1 MKEDPEIEIVDKMIG
16 IIEIEKKGLRILLK
30 IRNSSKNNIDYK
42 KVREWIY
49 EKIELIRRDE
59 KKLKEYIKEHKMF

>member
-1 MKEDPEIEIVDKMIG
+1 MREDPEIEIVDKMIG

-30 IRNSSKNNIDYK
+30 IRNLSKNNIDYK

-49 EKIELIRRDE
+49 DKIGLIRRDE
-59 KKLKEYIKEHKMF
+59 KKLKEYIKEHGIF